1 MSDVS
6 GASSGSSMVRSRK
19 RVIGVP
25 KQCWCG
31 YEISTLMSRSDNNPY
46 RCYHG
51 CSYAVS
57 KKVMLTLIDL
67 IVK

>member
-19 RVIGVP
+19 RVMGVP

-46 RCYHG
+46 RRYHR